1 MGIRPTLLRSQWDLA
16 YLAVA
21 LRLAVGS
28 GRTPRDSCFRHSKPV
43 GNPDLRTPLF
53 RHREYWV
60 DSSYRSTIEVLP
72 CTADSG
78 STCIRQLSP
87 YSATTRPG
95 ANRPPL
101 HGTLLRPDDA
111 AGGAVL
117 VPTYGRPAPRPT
129 FGHRRGDRPGH
140 AQRPLYSS
148 AADSAHP
155 RYPVGATHTTTGDQ
169 GGQQFLTGSGRNN
182 DRYSSPFSTLLG
194 RAVLI
199 SLTLLVPSLHRRL
212 RRVHGAAP
220 GPNCAIA
227 T

>member
-1 MGIRPTLLRSQWDLA
+1 MKKALSILA
-16 YLAVA
+16 IFGFVA
-21 LRLAVGS
+21 LGTVNLVAQD
-28 GRTPRDSCFRHSKPV
+28 T
-43 GNPDLRTPLF
+43 
-53 RHREYWV
+53 
-60 DSSYRSTIEVLP
+60 
-72 CTADSG
+72 TA
-78 STCIRQLSP
+78 
-87 YSATTRPG
+87 ATEQM
-95 ANRPPL
+95 
-101 HGTLLRPDDA
+101 A
-111 AGGAVL
+111 A
-117 VPTYGRPAPRPT
+117 
-129 FGHRRGDRPGH
+129 D
-140 AQRPLYSS
+140 SS